1 MNFTIKKTRFLTILL
16 YFLIKV
22 SLDFIY
28 CSYIVPIWEYMGFS
42 LCKSNEAIV
51 LSSAYVFLL
60 SISVPVKVKR
70 PSDLFLHILALC
82 PLMPMLTVYA
92 YSFTCHK
99 YMFMCIV
106 SFFII
111 KACKN
116 LPSNLLNPKTLR
128 KGYRIAFYFS
138 VFIILLVT
146 IHLLAKGG
154 LRFFNLKLSK
164 VYEFRSASAR
174 AVAQGIFAYLN
185 SWVYKVFNMFL
196 LTWALYKNK
205 KMLVAI
211 SLLLQIFFYAISAH
225 KSVLFAP
232 FVILLAKYFSQ
243 KKHLSILIT
252 FIYVIGIW
260 SSFVIYSL
268 FNNMWPLSLF
278 VRRLLIVPSFLN
290 FKYYLF
296 FQNNP
301 LVYFSNSFLKKI
313 IQYPYD
319 LPVPLLISAY
329 IGHNPDS
336 WANTGYLA
344 MGFVH
349 LGYIGMILYSFIIGV
364 ILKLVDNF
372 TYGKLP
378 LWVGFS
384 LVAIPL
390 SGILQ
395 GSDLTTGLLTHGL
408 GIAII
413 LLWLTKNAELSKIS
427 LPIQRSKKS

>member
-1 MNFTIKKTRFLTILL
+1 MGFLSSKSFSANFI
-16 YFLIKV
+16 
-22 SLDFIY
+22 SFIY
-28 CSYIVPIWEYMGFS
+28 VI
-42 LCKSNEAIV
+42 
-51 LSSAYVFLL
+51 LL
-60 SISVPVKVKR
+60 SISVPLKVKK

-82 PLMPMLTVYA
+82 PLMPMLTIYA
-92 YSFTCHK
+92 YSFSCHG

-116 LPSNLLNPKTLR
+116 IPSNLLNPKALQR
-128 KGYRIAFYFS
+128 GYKIALYISIF
-138 VFIILLVT
+138 FIILVT
-146 IHLLAKGG
+146 IHLIAKGG

-164 VYEFRSASAR
+164 VYEFRRASAH
-174 AVAQGIFAYLN
+174 AVAEGIFAYLN
-185 SWVYKVFNMFL
+185 SWVFKVFNMFL

-205 KMLVAI
+205 KMLVMI
-211 SLLLQIFFYAISAH
+211 SLLLQILFFAISAH

-232 FVILLAKYFSQ
+232 LVILFAKYLCQ
-243 KKHLSILIT
+243 KKHSSILMT
-252 FIYVIGIW
+252 FFYFIGIW
-260 SSFVIYSL
+260 FSFATYSF
-268 FNNMWPLSLF
+268 FNNIWPLSLF

-296 FQNNP
+296 FQANP

-319 LPVPLLISAY
+319 LPVPLLISTY

-344 MGFVH
+344 MGFAH
-349 LGYIGMILYSFIIGV
+349 LGYIGMILYSFIIGF
-364 ILKLVDNF
+364 IIKLVDNF
-372 TYGKLP
+372 TYNKLP

-390 SGILQ
+390 SGILR

-408 GIAII
+408 AIAII
-413 LLWLTKNAELSKIS
+413 LLWLIKNAELPPTR
-427 LPIQRSKKS
+427 LNRKS

>member
-1 MNFTIKKTRFLTILL
+1 MILL

-22 SLDFIY
+22 SLDFMY
-28 CSYIVPIWEYMGFS
+28 CTYIIPIWGYMGF
-42 LCKSNEAIV
+42 
-51 LSSAYVFLL
+51 LSSKSFSANFISFIYVILL
-60 SISVPVKVKR
+60 SISVPLKVKK

-82 PLMPMLTVYA
+82 PLMPMLTIYA
-92 YSFTCHK
+92 YSFSCHG

-116 LPSNLLNPKTLR
+116 IPSNLLNPKALR
-128 KGYRIAFYFS
+128 RGYKIALYISIF
-138 VFIILLVT
+138 FIILVI
-146 IHLLAKGG
+146 IHLIAKGG

-164 VYEFRSASAR
+164 VYEFRRASAH
-174 AVAQGIFAYLN
+174 AVAEGIFAYLN
-185 SWVYKVFNMFL
+185 SWVFKVFNMFL

-205 KMLVAI
+205 KMLVMI
-211 SLLLQIFFYAISAH
+211 SLLLQILFFAISAH

-232 FVILLAKYFSQ
+232 LVILFAKYLCQ
-243 KKHLSILIT
+243 KKHSSILMT
-252 FIYVIGIW
+252 FFYFIGIW
-260 SSFVIYSL
+260 FSFATYSF
-268 FNNMWPLSLF
+268 FNNIWPLSLF

-296 FQNNP
+296 FQANP

-319 LPVPLLISAY
+319 LPVPLLISTY

-344 MGFVH
+344 MGFAH
-349 LGYIGMILYSFIIGV
+349 LGYIGMILYSFIIGF
-364 ILKLVDNF
+364 IIKLVDNF
-372 TYGKLP
+372 TYNKLP

-390 SGILQ
+390 SGILR

-408 GIAII
+408 AIAII
-413 LLWLTKNAELSKIS
+413 LLWLIKNAELPPTR
-427 LPIQRSKKS
+427 LNRKS